1 MIIEASKTG
10 EKAARDFNLH
20 VTFFWRCFP
29 PCVSTFSL
37 ICLILIISRAR
48 RVIHKRMRQSH
59 KSRTNFVMVTRS
71 HVCNG
76 AGIRQWQISRFQF
89 RMIFNPKSTT
99 NPWTLTS
106 NFEKEV
112 EMPWP
117 YMQKGQAE
125 SYPFTHLSYHTRSSI
140 GISSSEVR
148 AGNTTELQIP
158 IERQLMAKLKNC

>member
-1 MIIEASKTG
+1 MFSTSCLNFHPSMSNSYHPKSTASHPQAYEAKSQIKNQLCDSH
-10 EKAARDFNLH
+10 E
-20 VTFFWRCFP
+20 
-29 PCVSTFSL
+29 
-37 ICLILIISRAR
+37 ISRVQWR
-48 RVIHKRMRQSH
+48 
-59 KSRTNFVMVTRS
+59 
-71 HVCNG
+71 
-76 AGIRQWQISRFQF
+76 GIRQWQISRFQF

-99 NPWTLTS
+99 NPWTLTL

-158 IERQLMAKLKNC
+158 IERQLMVKLKNC